1 MGRESLGIGIRGIV
15 EEWKPSVVEGGEG
28 EALLGC
34 PAEFIGGNKFQ
45 LTRMK
50 MPR

>member
-34 PAEFIGGNKFQ
+34 PAEFIGGINFN
-45 LTRMK
+45 
-50 MPR
+50 